1 MSDPLDFTGK
11 NMISFSKSQNAY
23 LEAFEMAASSF
34 AVAHG
39 VPNAQ
44 YYHIPHPKENEP
56 SIPIIM
62 PTDPLKTSSASELPQ
77 DIFPQVE
84 IKEIQPEIPPQ
95 TTHKAPLVT
104 PILGKNTTIQHTPG
118 QSQKKSELNHNPTL
132 QADTTSRPRQAQ
144 GMLYPPPLPED
155 SNVIQQRLLHSWYW
169 AGYYAGV
176 NDQQNGKVVL

>member
-1 MSDPLDFTGK
+1 MSDPLDFTDK

-44 YYHIPHPKENEP
+44 YYQIPHPKEDELN
-56 SIPIIM
+56 IPIIM
-62 PTDPLKTSSASELPQ
+62 PTDPLKNSSANELPQ

-104 PILGKNTTIQHTPG
+104 PILGKNTPIQHTPVPPP
-118 QSQKKSELNHNPTL
+118 KKPESNHNQPI
-132 QADTTSRPRQAQ
+132 QADTTPKPRQAQ
-144 GMLYPPPLPED
+144 GILYPPPLPED